1 MSREDFSVQSA
12 GDVLNNLFSEVLA
25 FSSGKVFS
33 EAEGVSLERGWK
45 TVLYSIHGYGEER
58 DIGEKL
64 AAHSR
69 IIDLK
74 NDVLFLE
81 TDHSG
86 WIQLFGLYK
95 KRILTAL
102 KKEFPELKINGFSF
116 TLKKSKQT
124 AGGELRN
131 ITVEEKERWL
141 EERGL

>member
-1 MSREDFSVQSA
+1 MNSEDFSVQSA
-12 GDVLNNLFSEVLA
+12 SDLLNNFFTDVLSFSSEKA
-25 FSSGKVFS
+25 FSA
-33 EAEGVSLERGWK
+33 AEGGSLERGWK
-45 TVLYSIHGYGEER
+45 KVLFSVHGYGEEK

-95 KRILTAL
+95 KRILAAL

-116 TLKKSKQT
+116 TLKKTKQAAST
-124 AGGELRN
+124 ELRN
-131 ITVEEKERWL
+131 ITVEEKEHWL
-141 EERGL
+141 QERGL

>member
-1 MSREDFSVQSA
+1 MGSEDFSVQSA
-12 GDVLNNLFSEVLA
+12 GDVLNNLFSDVLS
-25 FSSGKVFS
+25 FSGT
-33 EAEGVSLERGWK
+33 EGGSLEKGWK
-45 TVLYSIHGYGEER
+45 KVLLSVRGYGEER

-95 KRILTAL
+95 KRILAAL

-116 TLKKSKQT
+116 TLKKSKQ
-124 AGGELRN
+124 ASSGELRN

-141 EERGL
+141 EERGV